1 MPGVPKPM
9 AKQGILEGWFNN
21 LGKAHSNYMVFLYV
35 NNCSVEKAKP
45 VSHLSFNLL
54 FDLSQL
60 RVSLNLHPFVPTP
73 PPAMS
78 HSSAKV
84 EDVIKAR
91 YRCTSNGPIRLH
103 SGEKS

>member
-45 VSHLSFNLL
+45 
-54 FDLSQL
+54 
-60 RVSLNLHPFVPTP
+60 
-73 PPAMS
+73 
-78 HSSAKV
+78 
-84 EDVIKAR
+84 
-91 YRCTSNGPIRLH
+91 
-103 SGEKS
+103 